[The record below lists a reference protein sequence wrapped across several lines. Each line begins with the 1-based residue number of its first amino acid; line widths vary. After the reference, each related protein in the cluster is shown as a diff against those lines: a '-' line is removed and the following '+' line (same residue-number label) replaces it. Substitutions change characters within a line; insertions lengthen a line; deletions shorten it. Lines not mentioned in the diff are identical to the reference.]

1 MATVATVAVTE
12 ALTTTAERVAALALS
27 APDPDLMVPATPGWS
42 VTDVLGHL
50 ALEPTRYRDLILG
63 RGQWPSEVV
72 DLPVFNGQQIRSLPT
87 RNVSD
92 LAATLRAEVA
102 FVLATATDFGDEP
115 TMMKFDTATN
125 GSEPTGTG
133 HAAWR
138 IRRPRP
144 RHRRGAR
151 ASLADR
157 AGPCADRHGRA
168 APSDARLGRSGQGD
182 RPYRDLRAAPART
195 SHYSSTALSFSNSVS
210 SPDALR

>member
-138 IRRPRP
+138 IRRPWPIERAHVPIVMDGLHQVMPGWVDPAKAIGHTATYELRP
-144 RHRRGAR
+144 RG
-151 ASLADR
+151 LPTTVQP
-157 AGPCADRHGRA
+157 PC
-168 APSDARLGRSGQGD
+168 RSQTPCHLPMPCG
-182 RPYRDLRAAPART
+182 
-195 SHYSSTALSFSNSVS
+195 
-210 SPDALR
+210 DALCLT

>member
-50 ALEPTRYRDLILG
+50 ALEPTRNRDLILG

-72 DLPVFNGQQIRSLPT
+72 DLPAFNGQQIRSLPT

-102 FVLATATDFGDEP
+102 IMLATAADFGDEP
-115 TMMKFDTATN
+115 TMMKSDATN

-133 HAAWR
+133 TLLGEFAVHGHFIA
-138 IRRPRP
+138 
-144 RHRRGAR
+144 GA
-151 ASLADR
+151 
-157 AGPCADRHGRA
+157 
-168 APSDARLGRSGQGD
+168 LGR
-182 RPYRDLRAAPART
+182 PWPIEPAHKPIVMHGLHQVMPGWVDPAKAIGHTATYERCPRGLPTTVTTTRRVGSQVQCHRT
-195 SHYSSTALSFSNSVS
+195 IL
-210 SPDALR
+210 

>member
-50 ALEPTRYRDLILG
+50 ALEPTRNRDLILG

-72 DLPVFNGQQIRSLPT
+72 DLPAFNGQQIRSLPT

-102 FVLATATDFGDEP
+102 IMLATAADFGDEP
-115 TMMKFDTATN
+115 TMMKSDATN

-133 HAAWR
+133 TLLGEFAV
-138 IRRPRP
+138 
-144 RHRRGAR
+144 
-151 ASLADR
+151 
-157 AGPCADRHGRA
+157 HGHFIA
-168 APSDARLGRSGQGD
+168 RSGVPG
-182 RPYRDLRAAPART
+182 RLSLPISR
-195 SHYSSTALSFSNSVS
+195 SSCTGCTK
-210 SPDALR
+210 